1 MWPLLK
7 PMMFLLPAERAHYIA
22 MGAYSSV
29 VRFGMARRLLE
40 RFARVDDPRL
50 ESTVCGMQFKNPVGL
65 AAGFDKDAR
74 WFHLL
79 DSLGFGSIEI
89 GSITGQGQPGNP
101 PPRLF
106 RLPTDEA
113 LINRM
118 GFNNQ
123 GAEVAARNL
132 ANVDLVKFRERSV
145 LGINLGKTKIVSNER
160 ANEDYAFSFRLL
172 FPFADYFV
180 INVSSPNTPGLRS
193 LQEREPLISLL
204 KSIDALN
211 ERLAAETGTN
221 RRPVFLK
228 IAPDLTNEQIMEIS
242 EIVAEPF
249 VSGVI
254 ATNTTISREH
264 LRTPLPKVTGIG
276 AGGLSGRPLFAR
288 SCAVVRLLYG
298 RLKGQKPII
307 GVGGIFNG
315 DDAWQMITSG
325 ASLVQLYT
333 GFIYGG
339 PTVVQKINRSLLQ
352 KMKNQGL
359 DAISQAVGLD
369 FQTASINLSGT
380 S

>member
-7 PMMFLLPAERAHYIA
+7 PLMFMLPAERAHYFA
-22 MGAYSSV
+22 MGAYASV
-29 VRFGMARRLLE
+29 ARFGIPRRLVE
-40 RFARVDDPRL
+40 RLARVDDPRL
-50 ESTVCGMQFKNPVGL
+50 ESTVCGLRFQNPVGL

-101 PPRLF
+101 RPRLF
-106 RLPTDEA
+106 RLPQDEA

-132 ANVDLVKFRERSV
+132 AKVDLAKFRERSV
-145 LGINLGKTKIVSNER
+145 LGINLGKTKVIPNEQ

-204 KSIDALN
+204 QSIDALN
-211 ERLAAETGTN
+211 ENLAGETGSR

-228 IAPDLTNEQIMEIS
+228 IAPDLTNEQIVEIS
-242 EIVAEPF
+242 EIAAEPF
-249 VSGVI
+249 VSGII
-254 ATNTTISREH
+254 ATNTTISREN
-264 LRTPLPKVTGIG
+264 LKTSLAAVSKIG
-276 AGGLSGRPLFAR
+276 AGGLSGRPLFGR
-288 SCAVVRLLYG
+288 SCSVVRLLYE
-298 RLKGQKPII
+298 RLQGQKPVI

-315 DDAWQMITSG
+315 DDAWNMLTSG

-333 GFIYGG
+333 GFVYGG
-339 PTVVQKINRSLLQ
+339 PTVVRKINRSLLQ
-352 KMKNQGL
+352 KLSQFGL
-359 DAISQAVGLD
+359 DSISQAVGMD
-369 FQTASINLSGT
+369 VKNAKVN
-380 S
+380 

>member
-7 PMMFLLPAERAHYIA
+7 PLMFTLPAERAHYLA
-22 MGAYSSV
+22 MGAYSSFA
-29 VRFGMARRLLE
+29 RFGIPRRLVK
-40 RFARVDDPRL
+40 RFARIEDPRL
-50 ESTVCGMQFKNPVGL
+50 ESTVCGLRFRNPVGL

-101 PPRLF
+101 RPRLF
-106 RLPTDEA
+106 RLPHDEA

-132 ANVDLVKFRERSV
+132 AKVDLAKFRARSV
-145 LGINLGKTKIVSNER
+145 LGINLGKTKVVPNEQ

-204 KSIDALN
+204 QLN
-211 ERLAAETGTN
+211 ENLAGESGSR

-228 IAPDLTNEQIMEIS
+228 IAPDLTNEQIVEIS
-242 EIVAEPF
+242 GIVAEPF

-254 ATNTTISREH
+254 ATNTTISREN
-264 LRTPLPKVTGIG
+264 LQTSPVSISKIG
-276 AGGLSGRPLFAR
+276 ARGLSGRPLFER
-288 SCAVVRLLYG
+288 SCTVVRLLFE
-298 RLKGQKPII
+298 RLHGQKPII

-315 DDAWQMITSG
+315 DDAWKMITSG

-339 PTVVQKINRSLLQ
+339 PTIVRKIQQSLL
-352 KMKNQGL
+352 KKL
-359 DAISQAVGLD
+359 SQHGFD
-369 FQTASINLSGT
+369 
-380 S
+380 